1 MEARRCF
8 ARNVEFVA
16 AGRGVGR
23 SELAARAG
31 CARSHLYE
39 VLAGRKT
46 VGLDCIARIAWAL
59 EVRSRRL
66 RTSEPSRCFD
76 MGWWTFAASVRNR
89 RGTAPRSTRCSAR
102 G

>member
-39 VLAGRKT
+39 VLAARKS

-66 RTSEPSRCFD
+66 LQERADVGP
-76 MGWWTFAASVRNR
+76 
-89 RGTAPRSTRCSAR
+89 PLHAR
-102 G
+102 